1 METTA
6 IASSKTH
13 YESATMALYVSY
25 RWWHSVHYESAT
37 MALYVSYRWWH
48 SVGARL
54 CVSRNADGVDEWFL
68 SRVESPEQIP
78 HVTCVRFH
86 LLHTTSTELPGAR
99 TGIHSK
105 STMRLDVLGSYT
117 CSIFILYIY
126 NLIYQYSWADLII
139 EHTMGGHFDPWKFG
153 GGISPGEFFLYIH
166 A

>member
-25 RWWHSVHYESAT
+25 RWWHSVS
-37 MALYVSYRWWH
+37 
-48 SVGARL
+48 ARL

-153 GGISPGEFFLYIH
+153 GGISPGEFFYIYTPKVKTYS
-166 A
+166 